1 MGAKRNVSNGAFS
14 MIKRDKAGIIV
25 QHSLDNPFY
34 ADGGDSAPRTG
45 PMAAAGSTIDLANLA
60 YFISR
65 DHRIVRHPGQAE
77 WNNPAKTSRDNVVQF
92 MVADHDCQRLAA
104 LYYARDGRVNAD
116 WLSPSVRLYLYKVAR
131 VKPPLL
137 IFLLGYL
144 NLAIDLVWN
153 CKVKPD
159 DEINQ
164 FICMC
169 AVMGQRWAKML
180 IKYHPSLEQN
190 LVDYWGDEKG
200 NGGWRDQPELKN
212 ALLKIV
218 TEKAGV

>member
-1 MGAKRNVSNGAFS
+1 
-14 MIKRDKAGIIV
+14 MIKRDKAGVIV

-92 MVADHDCQRLAA
+92 MVANQDCQRAA
-104 LYYARDGRVNAD
+104 ASQYARAGRVNAD

-144 NLAIDLVWN
+144 NLAIDLIWN
-153 CKVKPD
+153 CKIKPD
-159 DEINQ
+159 EEMNQ

-169 AVMGQRWAKML
+169 TVYGQFWSAKLLQM
-180 IKYHPSLEQN
+180 HPNLELN
-190 LVDYWGDEKG
+190 LQGYWNK
-200 NGGWRDQPELKN
+200 WRDNAEIGQ
-212 ALLKIV
+212 ALLQILKD
-218 TEKAGV
+218 KAKK